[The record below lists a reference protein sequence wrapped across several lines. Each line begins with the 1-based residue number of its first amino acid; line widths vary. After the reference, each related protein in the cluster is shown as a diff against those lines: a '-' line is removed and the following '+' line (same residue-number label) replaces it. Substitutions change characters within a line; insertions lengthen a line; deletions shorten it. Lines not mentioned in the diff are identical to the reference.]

1 MKSLKLSM
9 AIAIACTFG
18 IAVSAGAAEMNRV
31 GSATGNSAAK
41 SQSKFS
47 AEQLAEIQLR
57 MDLANQIVRNVAE
70 DTDNKGAP
78 KSWRATLMNSLLGA
92 HSSTLRDIAGSAKTA
107 LDARTRAAEA
117 ITQRR
122 HTTSVAVSVSSGLGS
137 STDDLVYT
145 PITPCRF
152 VDTRIIRVPL
162 GLTPRQYNT
171 AGVGSDYGGDSN
183 CRLPGSSGEPAI
195 AANVTLVGP
204 ANSAGYLTVRP
215 AGSTNVT
222 SWLNFNQA
230 GPSVAVANQGVITTG
245 LNESGDYAFEAFV
258 FNGPADVVID
268 YFGYFSAAAPTALDC
283 VNIPTTDV
291 TLPADSSGSYPAAA
305 CPAGYAVTAPS
316 CYNYNNKNVYVGG
329 SGISNNTSGPG
340 SSAFCEFINRSTVS
354 ATASVGA
361 SCCRVP

>member
-57 MDLANQIVRNVAE
+57 MDLANQIARNVAE
-70 DTDNKGAP
+70 DAHNTGALEN
-78 KSWRATLMNSLLGA
+78 WRATLMNTLLVA
-92 HSSTLRDIAGSAKTA
+92 HSSALRDIANSAKTVF
-107 LDARTRAAEA
+107 DARSRAAEA
-117 ITQRR
+117 IAQGQQG
-122 HTTSVAVSVSSGLGS
+122 TSVTANVSSALGS
-137 STDDLVYT
+137 ATDSLVYT
-145 PITPCRF
+145 PIAPCRF
-152 VDTRIIRVPL
+152 VDTRKAGGQIDT
-162 GLTPRQYNT
+162 TPRRFSS
-171 AGVGSDYGGDSN
+171 AVVAVAYGGDN
-183 CRLPGSSGEPAI
+183 GCFLPGLGEPAI
-195 AANVTLVGP
+195 AANVTLVAP
-204 ANSAGYLTVRP
+204 ATSAGYLAVRP
-215 AGSTNVT
+215 ANSTNVT
-222 SWLNFNQA
+222 SWLNFNQS
-230 GPSVAVANQGVITTG
+230 GPTVAVANQGVISTAPDSKG
-245 LNESGDYAFEAFV
+245 YYAFDVFV
-258 FNGPADVVID
+258 VGGPADVVID

-291 TLPADSSGSYPAAA
+291 TLPPDSSGSYPATT
-305 CPAGYAVTAPS
+305 CPAGYAVTAPA
-316 CYNYNNKNVYVGG
+316 CYNYNDKNVYVGG